1 MLMDEM
7 INEKKDILK
16 GIFEI
21 DIKDQ
26 VRIIIEANECL
37 HKLNALEKAQDKSAQ
52 KERQEFEI
60 KQQ

>member
-1 MLMDEM
+1 MDEL
-7 INEKKDILK
+7 IYEKKEILK

-37 HKLNALEKAQDKSAQ
+37 HKLNALEKT
-52 KERQEFEI
+52 
-60 KQQ
+60 